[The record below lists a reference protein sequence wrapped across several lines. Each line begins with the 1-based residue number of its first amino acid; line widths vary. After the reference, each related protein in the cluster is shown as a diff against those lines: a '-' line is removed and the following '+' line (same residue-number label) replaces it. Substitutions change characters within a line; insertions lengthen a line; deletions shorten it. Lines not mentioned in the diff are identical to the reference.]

1 MAAIYDFEVKTID
14 GAKSTLKPYQGK
26 VMLIVNVASACG
38 LTPQY
43 KGLQELYNEYHDKG
57 LEILGFPCNQ
67 FGAQEPGTESEIK
80 DFCSTRFDV
89 SFPMFSK
96 VEVNGDNA
104 HPLYQYLKKEKVGKE
119 GKADIEWNFAK
130 FLVDDKGRVVERFS
144 ARTEPSEIKGR
155 IAELLKH

>member
-14 GAKSTLKPYQGK
+14 GVKTTLKPYQGK
-26 VMLIVNVASACG
+26 VLLIVNVASACG

-43 KGLQELYNEYHDKG
+43 KGLQELQNEFHDKG
-57 LEILGFPCNQ
+57 FEVLGFPCNQ
-67 FGAQEPGTESEIK
+67 FGAQEPGTEAEIK

-89 SFPMFSK
+89 NFPMFSK
-96 VEVNGDNA
+96 IEVNGEKA
-104 HPLYQYLKKEKVGKE
+104 HPLYQYLKTEKAGKE

-130 FLVDDKGRVVERFS
+130 FLVDDQGRVVERFS

-155 IAELLKH
+155 IAELVKH

>member
-1 MAAIYDFEVKTID
+1 MAAIHDFEVKTID
-14 GAKSTLKPYQGK
+14 GVKTTLKPYQGK

-43 KGLQELYNEYHDKG
+43 KGLQELYNEFHDKG
-57 LEILGFPCNQ
+57 FEVLGFPCNQ

-89 SFPMFSK
+89 NFPMFSK
-96 VEVNGDNA
+96 IEVNGANA
-104 HPLYQYLKKEKVGKE
+104 HPLYQYLKKEKPGKD
-119 GKADIEWNFAK
+119 GNPDIEWNFAK
-130 FLVDDKGRVVERFS
+130 FLVDDKGQVVERFS

-155 IAELLKH
+155 VAELLKH